1 MSGRP
6 AGGGP
11 VPDAPPPPGVV
22 VRPARPRDR
31 RQIVDLIATVAAER
45 RYIRTE
51 EVDSARSRKQKE
63 WARRS
68 WTVDRANL
76 VAVADGRVVGNLGMA
91 REDGAVSRHVASLGM
106 AVAPEWR
113 GRGLGSALLAEA
125 FRWAEWAGV
134 EKVLLTVY
142 PHNDRAINLYRKF
155 GFVEE
160 GRLSGHSKKSYGY
173 EDEIVMGR
181 WL

>member
-1 MSGRP
+1 VSSRTR
-6 AGGGP
+6 GGGP
-11 VPDAPPPPGVV
+11 VPDAPLPRDVE

-31 RQIVDLIATVAAER
+31 RQIVDLMASVAAER
-45 RYIRTE
+45 RYIRME
-51 EVDSARSRKQKE
+51 EVDPARSRKQKE
-63 WARRS
+63 WAKRS

-76 VAVADGRVVGNLGMA
+76 VAVADGRVVGNLGIA
-91 REDGAVSRHVASLGM
+91 REDGTVARHVASLGM

-113 GRGLGSALLAEA
+113 ERGIGSALLAEA
-125 FRWAEWAGV
+125 FRWAAWAGV

-142 PHNDRAINLYRKF
+142 PHNERAINLYKKF
-155 GFVEE
+155 GFVDE

>member
-1 MSGRP
+1 VSSRP
-6 AGGGP
+6 AGGGSL
-11 VPDAPPPPGVV
+11 PDAPPPRDVE

-31 RQIVDLIATVAAER
+31 RQIVELIAAVAAER

-51 EVDSARSRKQKE
+51 VVDPARSRKQKE
-63 WARRS
+63 WAKRS

-76 VAVADGRVVGNLGMA
+76 VAVAGGRVVGNLGIA

-106 AVAPEWR
+106 AVASEWR
-113 GRGLGSALLAEA
+113 ERGIGSALLVEA
-125 FRWAEWAGV
+125 FRWAAWAGV

-142 PHNDRAINLYRKF
+142 PHNERAINLYKKF

>member
-1 MSGRP
+1 MSVRP

-11 VPDAPPPPGVV
+11 LPDAPPPPGVE

-31 RQIVDLIATVAAER
+31 RQITDLIATVAAER

-51 EVDSARSRKQKE
+51 DVARDRSRNKRE
-63 WARRS
+63 RARRS
-68 WTVDRANL
+68 WNVDRANI
-76 VAVADGRVVGNLGMA
+76 VALADGRVVGNLGITRDA
-91 REDGAVSRHVASLGM
+91 EPVGRHLAWLGM
-106 AVAPEWR
+106 VVAPEWR
-113 GRGLGSALLAEA
+113 ERGIGSCLLAEA
-125 FRWAEWAGV
+125 FRWAGWAGV

-142 PHNDRAINLYRKF
+142 PHNDRAINLYKKF
-155 GFVEE
+155 GFTEE

>member
-1 MSGRP
+1 VSARP
-6 AGGGP
+6 QSGGP
-11 VPDAPPPPGVV
+11 LPEAPPPGGVV

-31 RQIVDLIATVAAER
+31 RQILELLATVAAER
-45 RYIRTE
+45 RYIRME
-51 EVDSARSRKQKE
+51 AVDEDRARMRRA
-63 WARRS
+63 WVRRS
-68 WTVDRANL
+68 WTVDRAHL
-76 VAVADGRVVGNLGMA
+76 VAVTDGTVIGNLVIV
-91 REDGAVSRHVASLGM
+91 RDPVAVGHHVASLGM
-106 AVAPEWR
+106 VVAPDWR

-134 EKVLLTVY
+134 EKVHLTVY
-142 PHNDRAINLYRKF
+142 PENDRAINLYKKF